1 MSRAPVAFILFNRP
15 DETARVFAAIREAK
29 PSKLLLIADGPR
41 DAEEH
46 VLCERA
52 RAAVVNHVDWPCE
65 VRLNFSESNLGCKR
79 RVSSGI
85 DWVFDQVEEAI
96 ILEDDC
102 LPDPTFFPF
111 CDALLERYRRDKR
124 VMHIGGSN
132 FQFGR
137 RVTEDSYYFSAIN
150 QIWGWASWRR
160 AWQGHY
166 DVTMRRWPDVRDTNF
181 LAELLGEDVAR
192 RVAGGFENIYAG
204 KTDSWD
210 NQWTL
215 AVWMA
220 GGLTA
225 LPATNLVSN
234 IGFGA
239 RATHTKKANS
249 AVANQPTEPLT
260 FPLRHPP
267 TIRRDRAADDQSYRN
282 MIVAKA
288 M

>member
-1 MSRAPVAFILFNRP
+1 MVRAPVAFILFNRP
-15 DETARVFAAIREAK
+15 EETARVFAEIRRAK
-29 PSKLLLIADGPR
+29 PATLLVIADGPR
-41 DAEEH
+41 NDEEH
-46 VLCERA
+46 VLCEQA
-52 RAAVVNHVDWPCE
+52 RSVVVNHIDWPCDL
-65 VRLNFSESNLGCKR
+65 RTNFSAANLGCKR

-85 DWVFDQVEEAI
+85 DWVFDQVEQAI

-111 CDALLERYRRDKR
+111 CDDLLDRYRGDDR

-132 FQFGR
+132 FQFGQH
-137 RVTEDSYYFSAIN
+137 VTEDSYYFSAIN
-150 QIWGWASWRR
+150 QIWGWATWRR
-160 AWQGHY
+160 AWKAHY
-166 DVTMRRWPDVRDTNF
+166 DVTMRRWPEVRDTSF
-181 LAELLGEDVAR
+181 LADLLGEEVAR

-215 AVWMA
+215 SVWLA

-225 LPATNLVSN
+225 LPAVNLISN
-234 IGFGA
+234 IGFGP
-239 RATHTKKANS
+239 RATHTRKATS

-267 TIRRDRAADDQSYRN
+267 TIERNRAADDQSYRN
-282 MIVAKA
+282 MILAKA